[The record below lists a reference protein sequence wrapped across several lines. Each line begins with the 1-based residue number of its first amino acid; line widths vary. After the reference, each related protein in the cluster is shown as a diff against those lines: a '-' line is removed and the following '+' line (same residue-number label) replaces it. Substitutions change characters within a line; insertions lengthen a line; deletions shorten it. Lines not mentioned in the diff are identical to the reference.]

1 MTDSTLGKS
10 YKIRITEQDK
20 LRWIEM
26 QKYMD
31 QLAQQGY
38 QNIAGLMS
46 REEDPW
52 QVR

>member
-31 QLAQQGY
+31 QLAQPGY
-38 QNIAGLMS
+38 QNIAGVDEAGRGPLAG
-46 REEDPW
+46 R
-52 QVR
+52 